1 MLLTVGW
8 YQNLLPT
15 MDCCHWLCVT
25 SYMIKVN
32 LTDES
37 FMGQLG
43 DYAQL
48 LKHKIRFF
56 AIVL

>member
-1 MLLTVGW
+1 
-8 YQNLLPT
+8 
-15 MDCCHWLCVT
+15 
-25 SYMIKVN
+25 MIKVN

>member
-1 MLLTVGW
+1 
-8 YQNLLPT
+8 
-15 MDCCHWLCVT
+15 
-25 SYMIKVN
+25 MIKVN

-48 LKHKIRFF
+48 LKQKIRFF